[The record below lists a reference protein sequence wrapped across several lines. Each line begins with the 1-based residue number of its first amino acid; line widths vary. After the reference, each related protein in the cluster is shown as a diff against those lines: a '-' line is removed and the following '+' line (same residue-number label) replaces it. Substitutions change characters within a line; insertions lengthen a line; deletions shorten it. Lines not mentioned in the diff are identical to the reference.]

1 MVGRPFA
8 EYAPEVAQVPVDLHN
23 RLSEFSYGYGVT
35 REVEGQLAAVGLRPT
50 PFLPSLLHEAILG
63 FDVKFDRPGAALLL
77 QFKLGEALQR
87 FRRDD
92 ISKPPPPLEKPFW
105 RFTIDIAE
113 QDGQFDLLLKAEQAR
128 AEVYYVAPRF
138 TTWDTY
144 VTEFQSERVLY
155 ESLLLRPSEI
165 EEKLADQGVAD
176 GWHRVVYDQSTVF
189 VFSEPI
195 PLHEQN
201 AGDIARMIRV
211 KIDEHR
217 ERADV
222 VMKEIQAGLNRI
234 REIRRPTRAPEF
246 SPSRDQIV
254 AGRGHRL
261 EALRARAATEA
272 DAIFAAVGLE
282 LWAIGAQLIAVT
294 LGD

>member
-1 MVGRPFA
+1 M
-8 EYAPEVAQVPVDLHN
+8 
-23 RLSEFSYGYGVT
+23 
-35 REVEGQLAAVGLRPT
+35 
-50 PFLPSLLHEAILG
+50 
-63 FDVKFDRPGAALLL
+63 KFDRPGAALLL
-77 QFKLGEALQR
+77 QFKLGEALRR

-92 ISKPPPPLEKPFW
+92 ISKPPPLLEKPFW
-105 RFTIDIAE
+105 RFSIDTAE
-113 QDGQFDLLLKAEQAR
+113 QYGQFDLLLKPDQAR

-144 VTEFQSERVLY
+144 VSEFQSERVLY

-195 PLHEQN
+195 RLNEQN
-201 AGDIARMIRV
+201 AGDIARTIRV

-217 ERADV
+217 ESADV
-222 VMKEIQAGLNRI
+222 VMKEIQAGLDRI
-234 REIRRPTRAPEF
+234 REIRRPTRSDDEAPDSVRYFAVEREF
-246 SPSRDQIV
+246 SPSREQIV
-254 AGRGHRL
+254 ASRGHRL
-261 EALRARAATEA
+261 GALRASAATEA
-272 DAIFAAVGLE
+272 DAIFAAIGLE

>member
-1 MVGRPFA
+1 M
-8 EYAPEVAQVPVDLHN
+8 
-23 RLSEFSYGYGVT
+23 
-35 REVEGQLAAVGLRPT
+35 QLGT
-50 PFLPSLLHEAILG
+50 SLLHEAILG

-87 FRRDD
+87 FRRDH

-105 RFTIDIAE
+105 RFTIDTAE

-144 VTEFQSERVLY
+144 VSEFQSEPVLY

-195 PLHEQN
+195 PLNEQN

-246 SPSRDQIV
+246 SPPRDQIV

-282 LWAIGAQLIAVT
+282 MWAIGAQLIVVT